1 MTENGENTIRVLIVD
16 DIAETR
22 ENIRKLLQFES
33 DVVVVGAAR
42 TGIEAIDIAR
52 ETEPDVVIMDINMPD
67 MDGITATEAL
77 LRDVPFA
84 QIVMLSVNNDADYVR
99 RAMRAGARDFL
110 AKPPSG
116 DELISTIRTLSDFAH
131 EHKEKLTTSLPQVAM
146 TGPGGSYTGPLRPQ
160 GKVIALYSG
169 KGGVGC
175 TVIATN
181 LAVGLNNADTPT
193 VLVDANLQFG
203 DVAVALNL
211 QAKNSFVDLASRAE
225 ELDADF
231 VESVLLRH
239 DATDLHVLAAPGRPE
254 MADEVSADQV
264 RNVLQFL
271 KSKFA
276 YVIVDTSSTM
286 DDITL
291 AVLDVTDIL
300 VTVATPEIPSIKD
313 TRLLFDLLGVLEFPK
328 ERIFFIINKMDKRS
342 GITTDAVGENLK
354 ISVDGE
360 IPLDERVITTSIN
373 KGSPILIS
381 DKGQPSAKAILEI
394 LGVLK
399 ERLMMEP
406 QEEEEEVEDPEAER
420 PRLFSR

>member
-1 MTENGENTIRVLIVD
+1 MSENGENTIRVLIVD

-22 ENIRKLLQFES
+22 ENIRKLLQFEP
-33 DVVVVGAAR
+33 DLEVVGAAR

-116 DELISTIRTLSDFAH
+116 DELIATIRTLSEFAH
-131 EHKEKLTTSLPQVAM
+131 EQKDKLASPLPVVAI
-146 TGPGGSYTGPLRPQ
+146 PGAPAGYTGPLRPQ
-160 GKVIALYSG
+160 GKVIALYSP

-175 TVIATN
+175 TMVATN
-181 LAVGLNNADTPT
+181 LAVGLNNADTPAA
-193 VLVDANLQFG
+193 LVDANLQFG

-225 ELDADF
+225 ELDEDF

-239 DATDLHVLAAPGRPE
+239 DATNLHVLAAPVRPE

-271 KSKFA
+271 KKKFA
-276 YVIVDTSSTM
+276 YVVVDTSSTM

-300 VTVATPEIPSIKD
+300 VTIATPEIPSIKD
-313 TRLLFDLLGVLEFPK
+313 TRLLIDLLGVLEFPK
-328 ERIFFIINKMDKRS
+328 ERLFFVINKMDKRS
-342 GITTDAVGENLK
+342 NITVDAVGENLK

-360 IPLDERVITTSIN
+360 IPLDEKTITTSIN
-373 KGSPILIS
+373 KGSPILVS
-381 DKGQPSAKAILEI
+381 DKGQPVAKAILQI
-394 LGVLK
+394 LGNLK
-399 ERLMMEP
+399 ERLLMEP
-406 QEEEEEVEDPEAER
+406 EVEEEEQEGER
-420 PRLFSR
+420 SKLFSR

>member
-1 MTENGENTIRVLIVD
+1 MDANAENTIRVLIVD

-42 TGIEAIDIAR
+42 TGIEAIDVAR

-67 MDGITATEAL
+67 MDGIEATEAM

-84 QIVMLSVNNDADYVR
+84 QIVMLSVNNDSDYVR

-116 DELISTIRTLSDFAH
+116 DELISTIRSLSILAH
-131 EHKEKLTTSLPQVAM
+131 EQKSKLTTPLPQVASQ
-146 TGPGGSYTGPLRPQ
+146 GPAGRGYTGSLRPQ
-160 GKVIALYSG
+160 GKIIAVYSA

-175 TVIATN
+175 TMLATN
-181 LAVGLNNADTPT
+181 LAVGLDTDDTPS
-193 VLVDANLQFG
+193 VLVDASLQFG

-211 QAKNSFVDLASRAE
+211 QPKNSFSDLATRAD
-225 ELDADF
+225 ELESEY
-231 VESVLLRH
+231 VEGVLLRH
-239 DATDLHVLAAPGRPE
+239 DSGLRVLAAPPRPE
-254 MADEVSADQV
+254 MADEVSANQV
-264 RNVLQFL
+264 RKVLQFL
-271 KSKFA
+271 RQHFA

-291 AVLDVTDIL
+291 AVLDVADNL
-300 VTVATPEIPSIKD
+300 VALATPEIPSIKD

-328 ERIFFIINKMDKRS
+328 ERIFFVLNRTDRRS
-342 GITTDAVGENLK
+342 GITAEAVSEHLK
-354 ISVDGE
+354 FVVDGE
-360 IPLDERVITTSIN
+360 IPLEERAVSASIN
-373 KGSPILIS
+373 RGAPLLINDRS
-381 DKGQPSAKAILEI
+381 NPVAKAIINI

-399 ERLMMEP
+399 ERLVAEAEGTD
-406 QEEEEEVEDPEAER
+406 EEDEAER
-420 PRLFSR
+420 SRLFSR